1 VLHRCFIQPWI
12 AQRSIASCQ
21 CLEPYY
27 PFGPQRLADALTDSA
42 CLNPSRVENW
52 EKISAARRSR
62 LHDLRHID
70 GRLNLPRGGSC
81 QDCRP
86 TFRIEDRG
94 TCLSTPDR
102 GPKDTSVG
110 NLYTRS
116 SKSSFTGPHPVGNLS
131 TLRFETP
138 VPINKGLIRFI
149 QSKWHVFC
157 YSIDGIIPVSNP
169 RTTLSTAD
177 WPHGRV
183 ECWSARKLLA
193 H

>member
-1 VLHRCFIQPWI
+1 MGAAPVLHPAMDRPAQHRQLPMSGTVLSVRSAKARRRADKFSLPQPK
-12 AQRSIASCQ
+12 
-21 CLEPYY
+21 
-27 PFGPQRLADALTDSA
+27 
-42 CLNPSRVENW
+42 PSRKLGEV
-52 EKISAARRSR
+52 SAARRSR

-102 GPKDTSVG
+102 GPKNTSVG

-116 SKSSFTGPHPVGNLS
+116 SKSSSTGPHPVGNLS
-131 TLRFETP
+131 TLRFEIP
-138 VPINKGLIRFI
+138 VHINKGLIRFI

-157 YSIDGIIPVSNP
+157 YSIDGIIPVSI
-169 RTTLSTAD
+169 RGLHCRRLT
-177 WPHGRV
+177 GRMG
-183 ECWSARKLLA
+183 E
-193 H
+193 